1 VKLKPE
7 EVLEPL
13 HQAAVEY
20 GILEVKCCSFNFG
33 PVLDSDFDL
42 KGLQSSVFAFAT
54 L

>member
-1 VKLKPE
+1 MKLKPE

-20 GILEVKCCSFNFG
+20 GILEVKSCTFNFG
-33 PVLDSDFDL
+33 PVLDFDSDL